1 MQLRLLLT
9 QQLLAL
15 AATIFGSAANF
26 VKAVVRM
33 P

>member
-9 QQLLAL
+9 QQMLAL
-15 AATIFGSAANF
+15 EAAIFGSAENF